1 MKRSVLLAL
10 SALMAGAMSLPAGAA
25 GTNEKTPDSA
35 ATGATGTG
43 SNAMDRSTDR
53 SMERSMDR
61 SNNADTRSN
70 AATGASTDNSTATD
84 TDTNVKKGKRKARH
98 AKKSPDAAQ
107 NHGAVGGESA
117 GKSSDSP
124 AQ

>member
-53 SMERSMDR
+53 SMDR
-61 SNNADTRSN
+61 STNADTRSN
-70 AATGASTDNSTATD
+70 AATGASTDNSTAADSD
-84 TDTNVKKGKRKARH
+84 THVKKSKRKARH

>member
-1 MKRSVLLAL
+1 MKRSVLIAL
-10 SALMAGAMSLPAGAA
+10 SALVAGAMSLPAGAA

-53 SMERSMDR
+53 SMDRTMDR
-61 SNNADTRSN
+61 STSDTRSN
-70 AATGASTDNSTATD
+70 AATGASAADSSAD
-84 TDTNVKKGKRKARH
+84 TDTHVKKSKRKARH